1 MKKPNTKMICNSWID
16 LIEKI
21 SYNCRALSETKAEV
35 QYDLTNNSKIKQSMS
50 QDPAATISI
59 IDKF

>member
-16 LIEKI
+16 LSEKI
-21 SYNCRALSETKAEV
+21 SYNCRALSEMKAEA